1 MNKNWYDHEKN
12 IADAITF
19 VLQYSCIY
27 GWTAFA
33 SDKTFCKAEK
43 KMPATVLKELIKN
56 YVEEKEIKK
65 DGNC

>member
-33 SDKTFCKAEK
+33 SDKTLCADYKALDEK
-43 KMPATVLKELIKN
+43 IPD
-56 YVEEKEIKK
+56 EK
-65 DGNC
+65 DH